1 MNGGTKT
8 RGFTLLEILV
18 VVAVMGI
25 LISLAGLS
33 VGNTV
38 DSQRVDRSAERLLKV
53 VALAEKRAVLSGK
66 PIGISFSH
74 TGYYLTEYV
83 NAWHPLDNNF
93 RFTSHELETGVVVE
107 YDAAFLDANENSPA
121 VFCSNEKPAYIEV
134 PSIANA
140 TNTSSRVNP
149 WLRYCLILVRLP
161 RCARLVG
168 RHH

>member
-53 VALAEKRAVLSGK
+53 VALAEERAVLSGK

-121 VFCSNEKPAYIEV
+121 VVLLPDGENFLPPLELRDIHSDYFVALSAVNGAYQLSARNAEV
-134 PSIANA
+134 G
-140 TNTSSRVNP
+140 
-149 WLRYCLILVRLP
+149 P
-161 RCARLVG
+161 R
-168 RHH
+168 